1 MTSPEGRRNRAQP
14 VHIELRR
21 NDAGTLLGAV
31 AWVMGALQIMRD
43 RGHAEGEHGGT
54 EYDKIYQQLQ
64 PRLERIVEQVAK
76 AREAS
81 MTRPEFEEGVE
92 QAYQDVRSAFEEW
105 IRLTAIDTLGA
116 AVASHLDDDDE
127 LFADE
132 DDEDDDHE
140 DGQPS

>member
-1 MTSPEGRRNRAQP
+1 MTSPEGRRNRVQP
-14 VHIELRR
+14 IHVELRR
-21 NDAGTLLGAV
+21 ADAGTLLGAL

-64 PRLERIVEQVAK
+64 PRLDRIIEQVAK

-81 MTRPEFEEGVE
+81 MTRPEFEEDVE
-92 QAYQDVRSAFEEW
+92 AAYQDVRNAFEQW

-116 AVASHLDDDDE
+116 AVASHLEEGDE
-127 LFADE
+127 LFEGE
-132 DDEDDDHE
+132 DVE
-140 DGQPS
+140 PT